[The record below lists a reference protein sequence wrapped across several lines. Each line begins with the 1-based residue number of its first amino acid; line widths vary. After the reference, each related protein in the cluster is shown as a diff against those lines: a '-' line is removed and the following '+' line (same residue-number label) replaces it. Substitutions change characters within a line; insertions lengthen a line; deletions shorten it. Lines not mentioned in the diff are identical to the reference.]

1 MQAEGQCK
9 QLRQIED
16 QLIAANEQI
25 GVLKKKL
32 EEVKKAIEKAEQDG
46 YKVGVVETEDTLRA
60 KVFSVCRIYCLQ
72 VWNEALNQAGVDASS
87 ALRRAKNIY
96 YPPCNLSISPLQAP
110 KLKLLPRR
118 LILARIALP
127 RSSLLLTTLLGRQN
141 KMRYL

>member
-9 QLRQIED
+9 QLRQTED

-60 KVFSVCRIYCLQ
+60 KVFSVCRIYCFQ

-87 ALRRAKNIY
+87 AHRRAKNIY
-96 YPPCNLSISPLQAP
+96 YPPCNLSISPS
-110 KLKLLPRR
+110 KLP
-118 LILARIALP
+118 
-127 RSSLLLTTLLGRQN
+127 S
-141 KMRYL
+141 